1 MVDTRD
7 LKSLGGN
14 TVRVRVPSP
23 APLRND
29 LCMSGSRAGRA
40 RLDTKGLSSFKPMTA
55 SLGHGFVLQNW
66 QLSYRVHMTHSEM
79 TFVCRQPRRA
89 RPPRQQRSFFVQ
101 TRNRFAGSRVCAPKL
116 AVELSCSHDTLKNDL
131 CMSGSRAGCARLD
144 TKGLSSFKPVTASLG
159 HGFVLQIWPLIHRFR
174 SAARRI
180 PFVRQSAK
188 LPNNFR
194 IDKFL

>member
-40 RLDTKGLSSFKPMTA
+40 RLDTKGLSSFKPVTA

-66 QLSYRVHMTHSEM
+66 QLSYSVHMTHVGAKSALL
-79 TFVCRQPRRA
+79 RRLFILTDKKTPSA
-89 RPPRQQRSFFVQ
+89 RSLAPPLKIV
-101 TRNRFAGSRVCAPKL
+101 TAEAGSRFCFWVGRPPIYL
-116 AVELSCSHDTLKNDL
+116 FSLHSSLKTDRPILESN
-131 CMSGSRAGCARLD
+131 
-144 TKGLSSFKPVTASLG
+144 K
-159 HGFVLQIWPLIHRFR
+159 
-174 SAARRI
+174 
-180 PFVRQSAK
+180 
-188 LPNNFR
+188 
-194 IDKFL
+194 